1 MTYPRSMSVS
11 LASTPYY
18 HVVGRCVR
26 RGFQDQAP
34 ASQPSIPFAL
44 HEYLELIDWSSRIVR
59 PDKRGAVDSKVP
71 PILQR
76 LHIDRDAWQKLLR
89 PGANRFGRAIGTL
102 DRLAQYAKA
111 VGRQYLRGQRYA
123 EVLYGSG

>member
-1 MTYPRSMSVS
+1 LGVS
-11 LASTPYY
+11 CTNA
-18 HVVGRCVR
+18 
-26 RGFQDQAP
+26 
-34 ASQPSIPFAL
+34 QPTIPFSFL
-44 HEYLELIDWSSRIVR
+44 EYLELIDWSSRIVR

-102 DRLAQYAKA
+102 DRLTQYAKA
-111 VGRQYLRGQRYA
+111 AGRQYLRGQRQSQR
-123 EVLYGSG
+123 LCGSG